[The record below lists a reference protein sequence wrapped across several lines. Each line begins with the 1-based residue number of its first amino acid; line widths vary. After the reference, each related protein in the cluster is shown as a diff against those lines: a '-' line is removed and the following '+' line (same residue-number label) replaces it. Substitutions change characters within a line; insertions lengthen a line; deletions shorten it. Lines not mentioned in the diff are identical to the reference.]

1 LRGTLAEGGPWTY
14 VTPMPRAQVS
24 PNVRRLV
31 VLLALSLAGCLARAE
46 KPAARPAP
54 REVEVLTLS
63 ASEVRDTGEYLASI
77 ISRQNVSIVS
87 QVSGYVRRIAV
98 RPGQAV
104 KVGDTLVELDSRQ
117 EAAALESA
125 DAQQRAAVTAA
136 ELAARTAERTRSLH
150 KEGLVTGQEL
160 DRAEADARAAEAQGR
175 AAAARVAEQR
185 VGVGFHVVR
194 APFAGTVGD
203 VIARVGDFVSAAT
216 PLTSITQGATL
227 ELSVRLPPERARK
240 VRPGTPVE
248 VLDPAGKAILTTTIY
263 FVAPEADARTQLV
276 DVSAMFENTVGLRP
290 SEMVRARIVYGKSQA
305 LVVPVL
311 SIVRQSGQAFVYAV
325 EQRGGGLV
333 VARRPVTL
341 GALTDQ
347 SYVVEKGLSPGDR
360 IAVSSLQALR
370 DGAPIVPKAS
380 VADAGAR

>member
-1 LRGTLAEGGPWTY
+1 
-14 VTPMPRAQVS
+14 MPRALILKKM
-24 PNVRRLV
+24 RRWV
-31 VLLALSLAGCLARAE
+31 VPVALALSGCVARAE
-46 KPAARPAP
+46 KPAPRPAP

-63 ASEVRDTGEYLASI
+63 ASSVRDTGEYLASV
-77 ISRQNVSIVS
+77 ISRQNVSIVP
-87 QVSGYVRRIAV
+87 QVTGYVRQIAV
-98 RPGQAV
+98 RPGQLV

-117 EAAALESA
+117 ERAALDSA
-125 DAQQRAAVTAA
+125 AAQQRAAASAA
-136 ELAARTAERTRSLH
+136 ELALRTAERTRSLH

-203 VIARVGDFVSAAT
+203 VIARVGDFVSATT
-216 PLTSITQGATL
+216 PLTSITQGTTL
-227 ELSVRLPPERARK
+227 ELAIRIPTERARNVK
-240 VRPGTPVE
+240 PGAPVE
-248 VLDPAGKAILTTTIY
+248 VLDTRGNTLLSTTLS
-263 FVAPEADARTQLV
+263 FVSPEADPRTQLV
-276 DVSAMFENTVGLRP
+276 DVSAVFENTVGLRP
-290 SEMVRARIVYGKSQA
+290 SEMVRARVVYGTSQA

-325 EQRGGGLV
+325 EQRGSALV

-341 GALTDQ
+341 GALSDQ

-360 IAVSSLQALR
+360 VAVSSLQALR

-380 VADAGAR
+380 VADAGTR